1 MRGLKSMKRTMSRSH
16 SMTGGNQMF
25 KLEPSPVSLSGG
37 RRHRRHRRSRG
48 GSRTRKHS
56 RKQRGGFLDGVG
68 LAATIKEA
76 LVPFGLFALQK
87 RTQRRRRH

>member
-1 MRGLKSMKRTMSRSH
+1 MRNSKSMKRTMSRSH
-16 SMTGGNQMF
+16 SMAGGNQMF

-37 RRHRRHRRSRG
+37 RRHRRHRRSRR
-48 GSRTRKHS
+48 GSRT

>member
-1 MRGLKSMKRTMSRSH
+1 MRNSKSMKRTMSRSH
-16 SMTGGNQMF
+16 SMAGGNQMF

-37 RRHRRHRRSRG
+37 RRYRRHRRSRR
-48 GSRTRKHS
+48 GSRT